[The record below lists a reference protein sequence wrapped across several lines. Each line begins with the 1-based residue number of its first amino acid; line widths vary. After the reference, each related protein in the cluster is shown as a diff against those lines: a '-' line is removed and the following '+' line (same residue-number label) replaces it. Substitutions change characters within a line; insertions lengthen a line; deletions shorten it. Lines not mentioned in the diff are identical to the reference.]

1 MFNFAP
7 YCTGTS
13 HIVTIKPGKIK
24 GKNMNGTD
32 YTTLYEIDGQ
42 DSLQV
47 FETVPDLYLILSPD
61 LRVLTASN
69 LYLEA
74 ISTSRAEVH
83 EMLLEDLFHRYGIE
97 SEDGLNVLKA
107 TLDAVASSGKGQS
120 MPVHNFRLLKRAA
133 AGQVGGYWQVSNSP
147 VLDSSQKLLYI
158 IHKLNDI
165 TEIIQKEKSYQAALD
180 EDLKKFAA
188 SAELFRKAESAG
200 NTGSYQLDLETHE
213 IRFSDGMY
221 NLLGYNPHAFVPTMK
236 FLDSI
241 SHPEDVEMV
250 NQAIQNAIVKKQPY
264 DYIRRIYTPEGK
276 LKCIH
281 SKGKVIEDESGKPLH
296 ILGVSNDITEKIK
309 ADEDLAKA
317 HAELSKNKD
326 LLQSVFD
333 TTVIAMSVLRPVRN
347 SEGAI
352 LDFEITLVSREMEH
366 QTNRTDLI
374 GCHYVQEFPGVK
386 MVGLFDLMLKVMETG
401 VTETL
406 EFYYPYEGYNKWY
419 SCSFV
424 KMGDGLVSSNLDITP
439 IREAEEKLREMEEL
453 QRLEVF
459 KATISTQEEERNR
472 IAEDLRNGIGQL
484 LYAVKINLKHLD
496 LHLATTDAKSFQD
509 AKSRTDQILAEAIK
523 EIRRLSHLMTPATLE
538 HFGLEESIKDLC
550 RQYSPD
556 LHIKVSVTGLKGRLD
571 RYMEVSLYR
580 MAQELLQNTVTHA
593 KATSASVQIKKEKQ
607 SMILTVMDNGR
618 GFLPE
623 EVKTKGLGLASLFNR
638 VRLLN
643 GRVDVVNTRGTKVTI
658 KIPLNKAP

>member
-1 MFNFAP
+1 
-7 YCTGTS
+7 
-13 HIVTIKPGKIK
+13 
-24 GKNMNGTD
+24 MNGTD
-32 YTTLYEIDGQ
+32 YTTMYEIDWQ

-47 FETVPDLYLILSPD
+47 FETVPDLYLIFSPD

-74 ISTSRAEVH
+74 ISTSRAEIRDL
-83 EMLLEDLFHRYGIE
+83 LLEDLFCRYGLE
-97 SEDGLNVLKA
+97 TEDELNNLKA
-107 TLDAVASSGKGQS
+107 TLDAVASSGKEQS
-120 MPVHNFRLLKRAA
+120 MPVHNFRSLKRAST
-133 AGQVGGYWQVSNSP
+133 GQTGGYWQVSNSP
-147 VLDSSQKLLYI
+147 VLDSNQKLLYI

-165 TEIIQKEKSYQAALD
+165 TEIILKEKSYQAALD
-180 EDLKKFAA
+180 DDLKKFAA
-188 SAELFRKAESAG
+188 SAELFKKAESAG
-200 NTGSYQLDLETHE
+200 NTGSYQLDLVTHE
-213 IRFSDGMY
+213 IRFSEGMY
-221 NLLGYNPHAFVPTMK
+221 NLLGYKPQAFVPTLE
-236 FLDSI
+236 FLDAI

-250 NQAIQNAIVKKQPY
+250 NQAIQNAIDKKTPY
-264 DYIRRIYTPEGK
+264 EYVRRIYTPDGQ

-281 SKGKVIEDESGKPLH
+281 SKGKVIEDEFGKPLH

-333 TTVIAMSVLRPVRN
+333 TTLVAMSVLRPIRN
-347 SEGAI
+347 TDGEI
-352 LDFEITLVSREMEH
+352 LDFEITLVSREMER

-374 GCHYVQEFPGVK
+374 GSHYAREFPGVRA
-386 MVGLFDLMLKVMETG
+386 VGLFDIMLKVMETG
-401 VTETL
+401 ISETL
-406 EFYYPYEGYNKWY
+406 DFFYPYEGYNRWY
-419 SCSFV
+419 SCTFV
-424 KMGDGLVSSNLDITP
+424 KMDDGLVSSNQDITP
-439 IREAEEKLREMEEL
+439 IREAEGKLREMEEL

-496 LHLATTDAKSFQD
+496 LHLATTEPKSFQD

-523 EIRRLSHLMTPATLE
+523 EIRRLSHLMTPSTLE

-571 RYMEVSLYR
+571 RYMEVSIYR

-593 KATSASVQIKKEKQ
+593 KATSAAVQIKKEKQ
-607 SMILTVMDNGR
+607 SMILTVLDNGQ

-643 GRVDVVNTRGTKVTI
+643 GRVDVVNTKGTKVTI
-658 KIPLNKAP
+658 KIPLTKPV